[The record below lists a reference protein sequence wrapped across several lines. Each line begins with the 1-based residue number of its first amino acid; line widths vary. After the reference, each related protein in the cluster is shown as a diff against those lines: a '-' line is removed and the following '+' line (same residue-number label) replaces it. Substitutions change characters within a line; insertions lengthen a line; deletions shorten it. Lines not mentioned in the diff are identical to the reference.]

1 MKEIPLTRGY
11 VAIVDDYDYEFRC
24 FGSGVLKKS
33 SSGSCS
39 GRAFGIPRR
48 LRRTSNGK
56 RRVCSGIWSGMYS
69 EYQKLCTSS
78 ALTEKQ
84 EADRRPMAGS

>member
-1 MKEIPLTRGY
+1 MERNQRRGNMKEIPLTRGY

-39 GRAFGIPRR
+39 GRFRHPPSFASNIKWQTPR
-48 LRRTSNGK
+48 L
-56 RRVCSGIWSGMYS
+56 
-69 EYQKLCTSS
+69 
-78 ALTEKQ
+78 
-84 EADRRPMAGS
+84 